1 MFFFLLIIVWL
12 QFYNFQSFNFLHL
25 VIAFCVSLAPIIVMV
40 PGDCCFYVY
49 CVIHFHRKKLLEV
62 DLLLVKVAL
71 LLEVELLFDLELL
84 LEVES
89 LLKVE

>member
-1 MFFFLLIIVWL
+1 
-12 QFYNFQSFNFLHL
+12 
-25 VIAFCVSLAPIIVMV
+25 MV

-84 LEVES
+84 SEVES

>member
-1 MFFFLLIIVWL
+1 
-12 QFYNFQSFNFLHL
+12 
-25 VIAFCVSLAPIIVMV
+25 MV

-49 CVIHFHRKKLLEV
+49 CVIHFLRKKLLEV